1 MNWTANIIMI
11 MMNDDDDDDDDDGS
25 NDIVIGIRR
34 QAIGVFDRPMN
45 DVTKDPR

>member
-1 MNWTANIIMI
+1 MNWAANIIMI
-11 MMNDDDDDDDDDGS
+11 MMNDDDDDGC

-45 DVTKDPR
+45 DVTKDNR